1 MKCCLISRISM
12 APEVLMIQGKDDKS
26 MKHFLA
32 IAVVLATISTGI
44 IRAQF
49 GPEAKY
55 QPSEVTALVDR
66 VHGDLNHAY
75 SVYKFSG
82 DDRERLNKAE
92 KESRDFAQKWAKGK
106 FDKDQLD
113 DVISSIQHVLD
124 KNKLPADT
132 RDAISSDVT
141 QLRNMREAYDHH
153 EIGGT
158 K

>member
-1 MKCCLISRISM
+1 MKQLLAI
-12 APEVLMIQGKDDKS
+12 VLMLGTCI
-26 MKHFLA
+26 
-32 IAVVLATISTGI
+32 GI
-44 IRAQF
+44 GIAQF
-49 GPEAKY
+49 GPGPKY
-55 QPSEVTALVDR
+55 QPSEVSALADR
-66 VHGDLNHAY
+66 VHNDLNHAY
-75 SVYKFSG
+75 TVFHFSG

-124 KNKLPADT
+124 NNKLPGDA
-132 RDAISSDVT
+132 RDAISEDVV
-141 QLRNMREAYDHH
+141 QLRSMREAYDHH